1 MRLEPLFIPSRYPFI
16 DETKINIS
24 VIIIIKI
31 RDATRLESLLLLL
44 QLPFQ
49 RVEWGLV
56 EVRVVLVLMIV
67 LWLWLFR

>member
-1 MRLEPLFIPSRYPFI
+1 MRLEALFIPSCYPFI

-24 VIIIIKI
+24 VIIKKNI
-31 RDATRLESLLLLL
+31 RDATCLESLLLLL

-56 EVRVVLVLMIV
+56 EVRVVLVLMMV